1 MFRSSLKFYIYQ
13 ENIILHNNRTNKFK
27 WKQNKYLKSILP
39 NYCFMFINNYFIC
52 AVKLHSINHNAHIV
66 FIGVTLR
73 KYLLTLLLLLILFD
87 LVLFNFIMVAV
98 HIHEMNL
105 FLVFLWASGFPR
117 NVVGANVF
125 RGQIL
130 FRYII
135 TFFRNCYMLS
145 SIPYRDWAELSSLSN
160 KT

>member
-27 WKQNKYLKSILP
+27 WQQNKYFKVFSRIIAL
-39 NYCFMFINNYFIC
+39 CFINNYFIC